1 MIDTEPPE
9 IAPTPANTS
18 IEPAEPVA
26 LSPVANSTAPDA
38 VFAGDVV
45 KEIEPD

>member
-9 IAPTPANTS
+9 TPPAPADTS

-26 LSPVANSTAPDA
+26 LSPVVNSTAPDA
-38 VFAGDVV
+38 VFAGDVAN
-45 KEIEPD
+45 EIEPD